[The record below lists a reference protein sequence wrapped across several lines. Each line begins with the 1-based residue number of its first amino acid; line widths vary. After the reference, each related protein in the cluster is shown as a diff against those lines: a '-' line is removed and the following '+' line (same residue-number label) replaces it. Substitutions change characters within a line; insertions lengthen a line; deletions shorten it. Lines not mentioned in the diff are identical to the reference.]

1 MLNKYSVFN
10 LKPVMNYPTVPRFRL
25 CARRAWLDLA
35 RVLLLLVTLV
45 SLGAMARAQPPT
57 GTGAITGRVF
67 NSATKEYIRNAEVR
81 VEGTNLAAFSEDA
94 GFYRLVG
101 VPAGEATLTISY
113 TGTEAAT
120 AKVNVSAGQTA
131 TRDFELQGSRIG
143 PGSEVVT
150 LGQFT
155 VSAEREGQ
163 AKAIME

>member
-1 MLNKYSVFN
+1 MLNKYSAA
-10 LKPVMNYPTVPRFRL
+10 KPEPVMNYPTIPRFRL
-25 CARRAWLDLA
+25 SARRAWLDLA
-35 RVLLLLVTLV
+35 HVLLLLVSVV
-45 SLGAMARAQPPT
+45 SLGALARGQPAA

-67 NSATKEYIRNAEVR
+67 NAATKEYIRIAEVR

-150 LGQFT
+150 LGQF
-155 VSAEREGQ
+155 
-163 AKAIME
+163 

>member
-1 MLNKYSVFN
+1 
-10 LKPVMNYPTVPRFRL
+10 MNFLPALRPNFRGRAVCPGLFRF
-25 CARRAWLDLA
+25 
-35 RVLLLLVTLV
+35 VLLGLSIV
-45 SLGAMARAQPPT
+45 SLGAIAHAQSGT
-57 GTGAITGRVF
+57 GTGTITGRVF
-67 NSATKEYIRNAEVR
+67 NSASKEYIRNAEVR

-101 VPAGEATLTISY
+101 VAPGEATVTVSY

-163 AKAIME
+163 AKAI